1 MMFGCEAWTFG
12 MMDRQRNG
20 ERDGHTDNRRET
32 DGYRSMEGLIDRE
45 TKKQM
50 NKQINKEVDGKT

>member
-1 MMFGCEAWTFG
+1 MMFRCEAWTFG
-12 MMDRQRNG
+12 LMDRQRNG

-32 DGYRSMEGLIDRE
+32 DGQGLIDRE

-50 NKQINKEVDGKT
+50 DKQMNKEVDGKTQK

>member
-1 MMFGCEAWTFG
+1 
-12 MMDRQRNG
+12 MDIQITG
-20 ERDGHTDNRRET
+20 ET

-50 NKQINKEVDGKT
+50 NKQINKEADGKTCK